1 MLSRLSSFSGPLSPL
16 FKIPVGGFTADGLI
30 LRYVIGD
37 NNSYSGTTTVTDLVG
52 NSNATLVNGPTYS
65 INGYLNLD
73 GVNDY
78 VINNTSLNS
87 KLSPATSSTVISY
100 FTWIYPQ
107 DNGVIVS
114 EQGTYSLNSGW
125 HYSPIEMISEN
136 LKFGLWIEPGGVGS
150 ISNLTSS
157 ISTPL
162 NNWYYVGLTYDG
174 EIMRTYVNG
183 QSAGT
188 KLVTRV
194 TPATYSQGLYYG
206 IGVTDGTNMGDGSY
220 AKMKF
225 GDFHVYNTALSSQ
238 QVLNNYNSTKNDYIY
253 TDDKI
258 LFWID
263 ANDSQ
268 SYTGSLTL
276 TDLSGNSYN
285 HTLSNGATFSTIL
298 GVKCF
303 DCSTS
308 TRKINIGSGPVLSN
322 TGYTYVIWGKI
333 LSWNTSWRTL
343 VTTSTTVPITIQIT
357 NDNLGLW
364 NGGFVDSGFDITQ
377 LSDKWV
383 QYSIVGDS
391 SSQTFYIND
400 TEVGSISS
408 GAGGGTHVEIGNNG
422 LASQPFGYIGNA
434 ILYDA
439 KLTQQQIKQNF
450 SALKHVYPN
459 IETFTSV
466 GPTTW
471 TAPYGVTTVEY
482 LVVGGGGGG
491 GNAYDNSAG
500 GGGGAGMV
508 LTGTTTVVPGQS
520 YTVIVGVGGAGG
532 STTYPGSSSGSVGG
546 SSVFSTVTA
555 FGGAAGFGTRQAQST
570 IGSAQVGT
578 SISPTGGG
586 GGGGGTGGKGGG
598 GATGNGTTNSG
609 TTGGVG
615 GSGLTS
621 SISGT
626 SIVYGVGGSSANS
639 GSLNGSVNGTTNR
652 GNGGQAAGAPSGQ
665 GRNGGNGGSGIV
677 IIKYY

>member
-1 MLSRLSSFSGPLSPL
+1 MLSRLSSFSGPFSPT
-16 FKIPVGGFTADGLI
+16 FRIPGGFTSGGLI

-37 NNSYSGTTTVTDLVG
+37 NNSYSGTTTVTDLAG
-52 NSNATLVNGPTYS
+52 NSNATLFNGPTYS
-65 INGYLNLD
+65 QNGYLNFD
-73 GVNDY
+73 GVNEY
-78 VINNTSLNS
+78 LMTNTSLNS
-87 KLSPATSSTVISY
+87 KLPNTSSTIISV

-107 DNGVIVS
+107 DDGVIVT
-114 EQGTYSLNSGW
+114 EQGDTSLNDIGW
-125 HYSPIEMISEN
+125 HTSIIEIISGQ
-136 LKFGLWIEPGGVGS
+136 LKFSVWPQTS
-150 ISNLTSS
+150 IITSS
-157 ISTPL
+157 ISISL

-174 EIMRTYVNG
+174 TTLRAYVNG
-183 QSAGT
+183 QLAGSAVFSRSAPNPT
-188 KLVTRV
+188 N
-194 TPATYSQGLYYG
+194 GLYYA
-206 IGVTDGTNMGDGSY
+206 IAAEDSTDLDEENSGLGGTY

-238 QVLNNYNSTKNDYIY
+238 QVLNNYNVTKNDYIY

-322 TGYTYVIWGKI
+322 TGYTYVIWAKI
-333 LSWNTSWRTL
+333 LPWNTSWRTL
-343 VTTSTTVPITIQIT
+343 VTTSTTVPITIQET

-364 NGGFVDSGFDITQ
+364 NGGFVDSGFDVTQ
-377 LSDKWV
+377 LSDKWI

-400 TEVGSISS
+400 TEVGSIAS

-422 LASQPFGYIGNA
+422 LASQPFGHIGNA

-439 KLTQQQIKQNF
+439 KLTPQQIKQNF
-450 SALKHVYPN
+450 LALKHVYPN

-466 GPTTW
+466 GSTTW
-471 TAPYGVTTVEY
+471 TVPYGVTTVEY

-532 STTYPGSSSGSVGG
+532 STTYPGSSSGGVGG

-555 FGGAAGFGTRQAQST
+555 FGGGAGWGTRQAQST

-586 GGGGGTGGKGGG
+586 GGPGGGGGKGGG

-639 GSLNGSVNGTTNR
+639 GSLNGSGNGTTNR

>member
-1 MLSRLSSFSGPLSPL
+1 MLSRLSSFSGPLSPT
-16 FKIPVGGFTADGLI
+16 FRIPVGGFTADGLI

-37 NNSYSGTTTVTDLVG
+37 NDSYNGGTSITDLKG

-65 INGYLNLD
+65 TNGYLNLD
-73 GVNDY
+73 GFNDY
-78 VINNTSLNS
+78 VMTNTSLNS
-87 KLSPATSSTVISY
+87 NLSPVNTSTIISH
-100 FTWIYPQ
+100 FIWIYPQ
-107 DNGVIVS
+107 DNGVIIT
-114 EQGTYSLNSGW
+114 EQGDTSLNGVGW
-125 HYSPIEMISEN
+125 HASQIEIVSGT
-136 LKFGLWIEPGGVGS
+136 LKFAVWNS
-150 ISNLTSS
+150 IIITSS
-157 ISTPL
+157 IPISL
-162 NNWYYVGLTYDG
+162 YNWYYVGLTYDG
-174 EIMRTYVNG
+174 TTLRAYING
-183 QSAGT
+183 QLAGSINGNR
-188 KLVTRV
+188 L
-194 TPATYSQGLYYG
+194 TPYNDPLHHGLYYG
-206 IGVTDGTNMGDGSY
+206 IGAEDATSLGDGTY

-238 QVLNNYNSTKNDYIY
+238 QVLNNYNATKNDYIY

-322 TGYTYVIWGKI
+322 TGYTYVIWARI

-343 VTTSTTVPITIQIT
+343 VTTSTTVPITIQET
-357 NDNLGLW
+357 SDNLGLW
-364 NGGFVDSGFDITQ
+364 SGVFVDSGFDVTQ

-532 STTYPGSSSGSVGG
+532 STTYPGSSSGGVGG

-555 FGGAAGFGTRQAQST
+555 FGGGAGFGTRQAQST

-586 GGGGGTGGKGGG
+586 GGGAGTGGKGGG

-609 TTGGVG
+609 TTGGLG